1 MENLHEFRKSYTKFQ
16 LDETDVNKNPLKQ
29 FNIWLKDAIEDGS
42 FEANAMIVSTINKN
56 LQPSSRVVLL
66 KQLVEE
72 GFIFFTNYDSR
83 KGQDIQ
89 THKNA
94 SILFFW
100 EKFERQVRIEGKIEK
115 VPDSIS
121 DDYFFSR
128 PKQSQIGAIVSK
140 QSKVLKDRK
149 TLENEIQSFDENK
162 EIKRPENWGGYIL
175 KPHYFE
181 FWQGR
186 ANRLHD
192 RIVFEKEKNNWIIKR
207 IYP

>member
-128 PKQSQIGAIVSK
+128 PKQSQIGAIVLK
-140 QSKVLKDRK
+140 QTKVLKDRK